1 MKPLTVVVAQN
12 DPRTAETL
20 AASLHSHF
28 KAIHIAHDFEDVRA
42 AVPKHRADLLIVD
55 LELASLAE
63 VEQLRRELP
72 ATAVVCTHRL
82 ADEAL
87 WARALAA
94 GALDCCHSSDVRGI
108 VLAAD
113 SQHTMARST
122 AA

>member
-1 MKPLTVVVAQN
+1 MKPLTVVVAQS
-12 DPRTAETL
+12 DPKSAEAL
-20 AASLHSHF
+20 AIALYSHF
-28 KAIHIAHDFEDVRA
+28 KAVHIARDFDEARA
-42 AVPKHRADLLIVD
+42 SVAKHRADLLVFD
-55 LELASLAE
+55 LELGSLPQ

-82 ADEAL
+82 ADENL

-94 GALDCCHSSDVRGI
+94 GAVDCCHTSDIRSI

-113 SQHTMARST
+113 HDHGIARST

>member
-1 MKPLTVVVAQN
+1 MKPLTVVVAQS
-12 DPRTAETL
+12 DPKSAELL

-28 KAIHIAHDFEDVRA
+28 KAVHIARDFEEVRSS
-42 AVPKHRADLLIVD
+42 VSKHRADLLVID
-55 LELASLAE
+55 LELASLAA
-63 VEQLRRELP
+63 VEALRRELP

-87 WARALAA
+87 WTRALAA
-94 GALDCCHSSDVRGI
+94 GALDCCHTSDIRSI

-113 SQHTMARST
+113 SNRARARGT

>member
-1 MKPLTVVVAQN
+1 MKPLTVVVAQG
-12 DPRTAETL
+12 DPQAAEAL
-20 AASLHSHF
+20 AASLLNHF
-28 KAIHIAHDFEDVRA
+28 KAVHVARSLEEARNS
-42 AVPKHRADLLIVD
+42 VPKHRADLLVVD
-55 LELASLAE
+55 LELASLPE

-82 ADEAL
+82 ADEEL

-94 GALDCCHSSDVRGI
+94 GAVDCCHSSDVRSI

-113 SQHTMARST
+113 REHGMARTT

>member
-1 MKPLTVVVAQN
+1 MKPLTVVVAQS
-12 DPRTAETL
+12 DPKSAQTL

-28 KAIHIAHDFEDVRA
+28 KAVHIARDFEEARLS
-42 AVPKHRADLLIVD
+42 VPKHRADLLVID

-63 VEQLRRELP
+63 VEALRRELP
-72 ATAVVCTHRL
+72 ATAIVCTHRL

-94 GALDCCHSSDVRGI
+94 GALDCCHSSDIRGI

-113 SQHTMARST
+113 SKHTMARST